1 MSHTRPDATG
11 LAAMFA
17 PESVVVVGA
26 SRTPGRIGYNTV
38 DKLLSCG
45 FGGRITAI
53 NTEGGNGPQD
63 FEYGTEF
70 DQTKDGTD
78 LAIICVP
85 APAVAASLEQC
96 GRAGVRTAV
105 VVAAGMAESGLR
117 GKAIE
122 AEVQAVATQHGI
134 RVLGPN
140 TFGFATSGADGTSV
154 SATYT
159 DLNTSRH
166 GDSAVAV
173 VGQGGGMTSYLGS
186 EGLASAGIAPRVL
199 IDTGNEIDV
208 DLADCIS
215 YISGLESIRAIGLVV
230 ESARNGRKLC
240 EAVADAKRAGITTV
254 LFRLGRTSSGLSAA
268 SLHTGALGSGNA
280 ALWEE
285 LTALGA
291 VVTGDE
297 REALASLVALNNP
310 RVKAAPRVAVLSGS
324 GGFGVHA
331 ADLFEERGIRLAALT
346 LPPTDEEAVALRHE
360 QPANPVDLG
369 GLSPRSGETGS
380 GDRLTVALNYVLRQ
394 PEVDTAVLWQHK
406 VPADDV
412 RAQYLALLEK
422 LSWEHGKSVF
432 VCGSNSPE
440 FAREAGKAGI
450 GVFQFP
456 SDLAA
461 GLAAL
466 GRAADDVIAENN
478 TSLTPTA
485 NARAHI
491 GADAVRLM
499 AAAGVRGVRSAI
511 LVERSDTAASLA
523 DLGAPLVLKLVHDKL
538 VHKSEIGA
546 VRIVYSVEQ
555 AQDARDE
562 LLLIADRHG
571 YDGATVVAEEFAS
584 GFEMAVGAYV
594 DPLVGPTVM
603 VGRGGID
610 IETVRDVAFALA
622 PVDSARAMQ
631 MIGGLKCAPLLEGS
645 RSPEPYDVPAL
656 ANLVVTVSEFIAE
669 QGDQYPGVD
678 LNPVMVRKEGYGV
691 IAADAVVN
699 EVVNP
704 S

>member
-1 MSHTRPDATG
+1 MSHPRPDATG
-11 LAAMFA
+11 LSAMFA
-17 PESVVVVGA
+17 PKSVVVVGA

-45 FGGRITAI
+45 FSGRITAV
-53 NTEGGNGPQD
+53 NADGGTGPQD
-63 FEYGTEF
+63 FAYRTTLEADG
-70 DQTKDGTD
+70 DGTD
-78 LAIICVP
+78 LAIICLP
-85 APAVAASLEQC
+85 APAVADSLEQC

-105 VVAAGMAESGLR
+105 VIAAGMGEAGPQ

-122 AEVQAVATQHGI
+122 AEISSVAKKHGI

-140 TFGFATSGADGTSV
+140 TFGFATSGAGGTNV

-159 DLNTSRH
+159 DLNTNRT

-186 EGLASAGIAPRVL
+186 EGLASAGIAPRLL

-215 YISGLESIRAIGLVV
+215 YIAGLESIRAIGLIV

-240 EAVADAKRAGITTV
+240 AAVKEANRAGIKTV

-280 ALWEE
+280 ALWQE

-291 VVTGDE
+291 LVTGDE
-297 REALASLVALNNP
+297 RQALAALVALNNP
-310 RVKAAPRVAVLSGS
+310 RATAAPRVAVLSGS

-331 ADLFEERGIRLAALT
+331 ADLFEENGIRLAALT
-346 LPPTDEEAVALRHE
+346 VPPTQDEAAALRTDR
-360 QPANPVDLG
+360 PSNPVDLG
-369 GLSPRSGETGS
+369 GLSPRSGESGS
-380 GDRLTVALNYVLRQ
+380 GDRLSIAMNYVMRQ
-394 PEVDTAVLWQHK
+394 PEVDTAILWQHK
-406 VPADDV
+406 IPADDV

-422 LSWEHGKSVF
+422 LSWEHGKPIY

-440 FAREAGKAGI
+440 FAREASAVGI
-450 GVFQFP
+450 GAFQFP

-466 GRAADDVIAENN
+466 GTAPADTAAEQ
-478 TSLTPTA
+478 PTVA
-485 NARAHI
+485 APGAVTRSHI
-491 GADAVRLM
+491 GTDGVALM
-499 AAAGVRGVRSAI
+499 SSAGVRGVRSVVLA
-511 LVERSDTAASLA
+511 ERSQIAQSVH
-523 DLGAPLVLKLVHDKL
+523 DLGSPLVLKLVHDRL

-546 VRIVYSVEQ
+546 VRIVHSVDQ
-555 AQDARDE
+555 AEDVHGE
-562 LLLIADRHG
+562 LLAIAAQHG
-571 YDGATVVAEEFAS
+571 YEGATVVAEEFAS

-622 PVDSARAMQ
+622 PVDQTRAEQ
-631 MIGGLKCAPLLEGS
+631 MIAGLKCAALLGGS

-656 ANLVVTVSEFIAE
+656 TALVVAVSEFIAARGE
-669 QGDQYPGVD
+669 QYPGVD
-678 LNPVMVRKEGYGV
+678 LNPVMVRKQGHGV

-699 EVVNP
+699 EVLIP